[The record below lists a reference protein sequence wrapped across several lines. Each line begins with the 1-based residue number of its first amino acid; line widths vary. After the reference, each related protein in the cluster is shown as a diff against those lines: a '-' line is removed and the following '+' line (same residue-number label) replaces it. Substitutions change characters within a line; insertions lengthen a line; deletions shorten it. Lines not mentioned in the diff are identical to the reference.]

1 MNQRADTVLL
11 TRRTWDRYMIPAF
24 LAALAIGLFRAW
36 LSGES
41 RFAIA
46 PVSMLLIWLF
56 LRLTTP
62 RKGMPTPT
70 IRSTPGTGML
80 LWYCGITLALTLVL
94 TLVDVYVFHHPLHAP
109 LQWYHALLF
118 APPLLIVFV
127 GAYRVDRIKQAHKQA
142 RDS

>member
-70 IRSTPGTGML
+70 IRSTPGTVTL
-80 LWYCGITLALTLVL
+80 LWYSGIALALTLALTLV
-94 TLVDVYVFHHPLHAP
+94 DVYIFHHPLHAS
-109 LQWYHALLF
+109 LECYHALLC
-118 APPLLIVFV
+118 APPFIFIFL
-127 GAYRVDRIKQAHKQA
+127 GAYRSDRIKKSHNQA
-142 RDS
+142 RDQ